1 MEMDIG
7 TYVGE
12 LLFEHEA
19 VAVPGLGSFVSAYR
33 SAEVDQVQ
41 GELHPPSKT
50 ISFNENLVADDGL
63 LISYVHHKHDLSVE
77 QAREAVRKYV
87 EQVKG
92 AIQRQEIVVFPEVGR
107 LYQDY
112 EKNLQFLPDTTNFS
126 TQSYGLPKVS
136 AYPAAW
142 SHSQRQ
148 TAAERS
154 RPAPN
159 PKQQRAANLG
169 LVAAIAA
176 AVVVIAIAG
185 YFLFTDFQSSSEESL
200 QRVPTSRVNVSPSG
214 GEGKAA
220 DSLSAGEE
228 KDSGQTEE
236 ELLPPAG
243 EFDTESPTAAPDRRY
258 LVIVIGAFGNQKNV
272 ERLVDR
278 IYDAGYEPYTER
290 AGSLTKVGIQKTYT
304 EPEEVEQ
311 MLNAVRDEFTA
322 DAKIYKR

>member
-1 MEMDIG
+1 MDIG

-12 LLFEHEA
+12 LLYEHET
-19 VAVPGLGSFVSAYR
+19 VAIPGFGSFVSSYQP
-33 SAEVDQVQ
+33 AEVDQVQ
-41 GELHPPSKT
+41 GELHPPSNT

-63 LISYVHHKHDLSVE
+63 LVSYIHRRHGLSVN
-77 QAREAVRKYV
+77 QAKEAVRKYV

-112 EKNLQFLPDTTNFS
+112 EKNLQFLPDNTNFS
-126 TQSYGLPKVS
+126 TASYGLPMVN
-136 AYPAAW
+136 AYPVAW
-142 SHSQRQ
+142 SHKPRQ
-148 TAAERS
+148 SAVERS
-154 RPAPN
+154 APAPN

-169 LVAAIAA
+169 LLAAIAA

-185 YFLFTDFQSSSEESL
+185 YFLFTDFQSEPEEGL

-220 DSLSAGEE
+220 DSLSVAESDTAAEPGEE
-228 KDSGQTEE
+228 I
-236 ELLPPAG
+236 LPPS
-243 EFDTESPTAAPDRRY
+243 EPFDTESPTAAPDRRY
-258 LVIVIGAFGNQKNV
+258 LVIVIGVFGNQKNV
-272 ERLVDR
+272 ERLVDQ

-290 AGSLTKVGIQKTYT
+290 AGALTKVGIQKTYT
-304 EPEEVEQ
+304 EPEEVEE
-311 MLNAVRDEFTA
+311 MLNAVRDEFTV